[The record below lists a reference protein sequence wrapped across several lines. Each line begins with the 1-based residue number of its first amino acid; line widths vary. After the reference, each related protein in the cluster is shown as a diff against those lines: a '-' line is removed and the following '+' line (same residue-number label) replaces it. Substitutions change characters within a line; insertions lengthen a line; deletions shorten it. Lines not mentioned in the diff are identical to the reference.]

1 MSLRT
6 AAFSH
11 HRHVAFGRWL
21 GALALL
27 SAISLASS
35 IEAQTTAKTP
45 PADPGGEVG
54 KYLAEYRALVARS
67 QVISQEIAGINIQMT
82 YCTSDQRTAHG
93 HAIGAA
99 QGRVDALSAAFV
111 DFKFK
116 WERFLKLPGSGGQFE
131 EAGMSVS
138 EQFFDAPHKEIVTHV
153 ANDLANAR
161 AAWTASKVED
171 CNPPRRRAVAVQPP
185 ARREP
190 PRRNPLEGFTR
201 PPIPQRLPLPDMPPP
216 FCSYTAMWNWHDANL
231 LPRMKLHQDA
241 QWALMTY
248 SYKVID
254 ASKQSY
260 DARDTASLRVLRAE
274 KKWIDDTH
282 AEQDAAYWELARFRD
297 QLKVIDCTP
306 PKPPEEPKTAGEE
319 KHGYNWRI
327 GVGIDYASY
336 SDLKS
341 VVGDQSYSTGVEA
354 KTGTTGVA
362 ISAGLDTKRWGCGL
376 SGHFN
381 SLSYEQTYDPPE
393 INLARGST
401 GKLDGTFIDASCGPH
416 FRIWGLELGGFFGT
430 TYAINQLSF
439 SDRFSNG
446 QIVTGSRDLKNWKSN
461 FGLTLEVPLRS
472 RVGLRF
478 DVTNTLGGWSGDAD
492 RNTRFGIG
500 LDFRSHPF

>member
-1 MSLRT
+1 MSLR
-6 AAFSH
+6 S
-11 HRHVAFGRWL
+11 VAFRYRCL
-21 GALALL
+21 GAIALL
-27 SAISLASS
+27 SAIAIGPSVN
-35 IEAQTTAKTP
+35 AQTP
-45 PADPGGEVG
+45 PQDPGGKVG
-54 KYLAEYRALVARS
+54 EYLAEYRALVARS
-67 QVISQEIAGINIQMT
+67 QLISQEIAGIAIQMS

-93 HAIGAA
+93 HAIGTA
-99 QGRVDALSAAFV
+99 QGHLDALTSAFV

-116 WERFLKLPGSGGQFE
+116 WERFLKLPGSAAQFD
-131 EAGMSVS
+131 AAKMPIS

-161 AAWTASKVED
+161 AAWMASKVED
-171 CNPPRRRAVAVQPP
+171 CNPPRRRAVATQPP

-190 PRRNPLEGFTR
+190 ARRNPLEGLTR
-201 PPIPQRLPLPDMPPP
+201 PPVPPREPLPDMPPP
-216 FCSYTAMWNWHDANL
+216 FCSYTAMWDWHDANL
-231 LPRMKLHQDA
+231 LPRLKRHQDA

-254 ASKQSY
+254 ASKERY

-282 AEQDAAYWELARFRD
+282 AEQDAAYWELAKFRD

-306 PKPPEEPKTAGEE
+306 PKPPEEPKAAVEE
-319 KHGYNWRI
+319 KTGINWR
-327 GVGIDYASY
+327 VGIGLDYAGY
-336 SDLKS
+336 PDFKK

-354 KTGTTGVA
+354 KTGTTGFAV
-362 ISAGLDTKRWGCGL
+362 SVGVDTKRWGCGL

-393 INLARGST
+393 INLAREST

-416 FRIWGLELGGFFGT
+416 LRLWGLEFGGFFGA

-446 QIVTGSRDLKNWKSN
+446 QIVTGSRDLTNWKSN
-461 FGLTLEVPLRS
+461 FGLTLEVPVRPHF
-472 RVGLRF
+472 GLRF
-478 DVTNTLGGWSGDAD
+478 DLTKTLGGWSGDAD
-492 RNTRFGIG
+492 RNARIGIG